1 MQPTA
6 LSTRPSKLR
15 ASGRSDQ
22 SRCRRRLRRLEG
34 HENHKPCPI
43 YAPKRKRPRARMA
56 VESLIGLIGMT
67 GFEPATSR
75 TPSERATR
83 LRHIPSEQTAPLS
96 IFGKVDLSNRGLK
109 MASNA
114 AYASLL
120 LRVQPC
126 FARVEQVEQVAHLF
140 A

>member
-1 MQPTA
+1 MPQLCPKEKTA
-6 LSTRPSKLR
+6 TQ
-15 ASGRSDQ
+15 ANGR
-22 SRCRRRLRRLEG
+22 
-34 HENHKPCPI
+34 K
-43 YAPKRKRPRARMA
+43 
-56 VESLIGLIGMT
+56 SLIGLIGMT

-83 LRHIPSEQTAPLS
+83 LRHIPSDETAPLS

-120 LRVQPC
+120 LRVQPG
-126 FARVEQVEQVAHLF
+126 FARVEQVDQVADLF